1 MTKPILQEMI
11 TRAYATLTP
20 GDTLARTA
28 GLLRRTKFDGLPVT
42 DGQGRL
48 LGLMTKSNLYEAVS
62 RGISPDTQIS
72 AFYIKDPVTTTE
84 ATPYDELM
92 RILQKH
98 PVGTGVVVDEDNR
111 PTALVSKT
119 DWIEAM
125 FRKETLLIHQ
135 NETLESVME
144 IAYDGIVVVDRQT
157 RITMINQ
164 AALKLF
170 GIDNPVGRPAG
181 DIIENTLVHIVI
193 KTGLP
198 EKNKL
203 QIINNSPYVVTTLPI
218 RKKGRVIGA
227 VCKIMFNDTTELKR
241 LAERLADLDREL
253 AYYKDAVAHDP
264 DGTAEFEA
272 ILTRDP
278 DFTALKEEAQIASRG
293 LSSVLITGESGTGK
307 ELFAKAIHRSGIN
320 GKGPLVRVNCAA
332 IPDSLLEAEFFGY
345 APGAFTDAAKK
356 GKTGKLMAADNG
368 TLFLDEIGD
377 MSFSLQS
384 KLLRVLQD
392 KQFEPV
398 GSNRSIKVNTRFIA
412 ATNQDLIDLVA
423 RGKFRKDLYYRLN
436 VINLD
441 LPPLRQRTCDIEVLA
456 EYFLAKHNKTFGTS
470 VAHISEEVAALLNA
484 HDWPGNVR
492 ELENVI
498 ERAINFARTQFL
510 EITDLPLYLREK
522 SGRTAPVFDAP
533 APRASLKCHVD
544 TQEKELIL
552 RTLESAGGNRAKTA
566 RMLGIS
572 RSWLYK
578 KMARAGIT

>member
-1 MTKPILQEMI
+1 M
-11 TRAYATLTP
+11 
-20 GDTLARTA
+20 
-28 GLLRRTKFDGLPVT
+28 
-42 DGQGRL
+42 
-48 LGLMTKSNLYEAVS
+48 
-62 RGISPDTQIS
+62 
-72 AFYIKDPVTTTE
+72 
-84 ATPYDELM
+84 
-92 RILQKH
+92 
-98 PVGTGVVVDEDNR
+98 GTGIVVDDHNR
-111 PTALVSKT
+111 PTAMFSKT

-135 NETLESVME
+135 YEILESVME
-144 IAYDGIVVVDRQT
+144 IAYDGIVVVDLKA
-157 RITMINQ
+157 RITMVNQ

-170 GIDNPVGRPAG
+170 NLDNKDAVGKPA
-181 DIIENTLVHIVI
+181 DHIIENTLVHIVI

-198 EKNKL
+198 EKNRI
-203 QIINNSPYVVTTLPI
+203 QMINNSPYVVTTLPI
-218 RKKGRVIGA
+218 KNKGRVIGA
-227 VCKIMFNDTTELKR
+227 VCKIMFNDMAELKH
-241 LAERLADLDREL
+241 LAEKLANLDREL
-253 AYYKDAVAHDP
+253 AYYKDAVQHTSGGA
-264 DGTAEFEA
+264 AEFNA
-272 ILTRDP
+272 ILTLDP
-278 DFTALKEEAQIASRG
+278 DFANLKEEAQIASRG
-293 LSSVLITGESGTGK
+293 LSNVLITGESGTGK
-307 ELFAKAIHRSGIN
+307 ELFAKAIHMSGIN
-320 GKGPLVRVNCAA
+320 SQGPLVRVNCAA

-392 KQFEPV
+392 KRFEPI

-423 RGKFRKDLYYRLN
+423 TGKFRKDLYYRLN

-441 LPPLRQRTCDIEVLA
+441 LLPLRHRPCDIEVLA
-456 EYFLAKHNKTFGTS
+456 EHFLAKHNKTFGTS
-470 VAHISEEVAALLNA
+470 VTHISKEVVELLNA

-498 ERAINFARTQFL
+498 ERAINFAGTQFL

-522 SGRTAPVFDAP
+522 TDRAMPVFQS
-533 APRASLKCHVD
+533 PRPRISLKGHVD
-544 TQEKELIL
+544 THEKELIL
-552 RTLESAGGNRAKTA
+552 QTLKAAGGNRAKTA

-578 KMARAGIT
+578 KMARAGIS

>member
-1 MTKPILQEMI
+1 M
-11 TRAYATLTP
+11 
-20 GDTLARTA
+20 
-28 GLLRRTKFDGLPVT
+28 
-42 DGQGRL
+42 
-48 LGLMTKSNLYEAVS
+48 
-62 RGISPDTQIS
+62 
-72 AFYIKDPVTTTE
+72 
-84 ATPYDELM
+84 
-92 RILQKH
+92 
-98 PVGTGVVVDEDNR
+98 
-111 PTALVSKT
+111 
-119 DWIEAM
+119 
-125 FRKETLLIHQ
+125 
-135 NETLESVME
+135 
-144 IAYDGIVVVDRQT
+144 
-157 RITMINQ
+157 
-164 AALKLF
+164 
-170 GIDNPVGRPAG
+170 
-181 DIIENTLVHIVI
+181 
-193 KTGLP
+193 
-198 EKNKL
+198 
-203 QIINNSPYVVTTLPI
+203 
-218 RKKGRVIGA
+218 
-227 VCKIMFNDTTELKR
+227 
-241 LAERLADLDREL
+241 
-253 AYYKDAVAHDP
+253 
-264 DGTAEFEA
+264 
-272 ILTRDP
+272 
-278 DFTALKEEAQIASRG
+278 
-293 LSSVLITGESGTGK
+293 
-307 ELFAKAIHRSGIN
+307 
-320 GKGPLVRVNCAA
+320 
-332 IPDSLLEAEFFGY
+332 
-345 APGAFTDAAKK
+345 
-356 GKTGKLMAADNG
+356 
-368 TLFLDEIGD
+368 
-377 MSFSLQS
+377 
-384 KLLRVLQD
+384 LRVLQD

-470 VAHISEEVAALLNA
+470 VTHISEEVAALLNA